1 MDIRVQYDISL
12 QMRMIKAI
20 QEQQSIIDYQQLRI
34 DELTEEVNQIDMLR
48 AELAELKT
56 LIRKD
61 AQR

>member
-1 MDIRVQYDISL
+1 
-12 QMRMIKAI
+12 MIKAI